1 MSVCLL
7 GAHTSAEGGVHNALY
22 AGKEIKASTIQL
34 FTSNQKRWKGKKF
47 EKGDLEKW
55 EKALE
60 ETGLQQVMSHASY
73 LINLGSPKE
82 ELINELIPTNLYQE
96 YPPEIIQNLKSS
108 IIALIKIEKESRNY
122 IAKKFVNNALQNIK
136 KSDYSQAKNVL
147 LSRYQ
152 NSLSDKNKSKYM
164 VYVGNFEVFEDP
176 NFALSYYEKAFS
188 FDNKNYN
195 ALNNIGHIFR
205 LMGDYNQAL
214 AFYSRLASLAQSSG
228 RWLYVANATSN
239 IGVVYQKMQE
249 YSLAKKYYFEALEIN
264 NKLSNDLRAATQYYN
279 LGTIYELMDK
289 IEKACDKYRKARII
303 FYRNYR
309 QNLVKNLDDKLKE
322 IGCH

>member
-1 MSVCLL
+1 MIEFLAKFLVKNSFKITIFLIL
-7 GAHTSAEGGVHNALY
+7 TPIIWQFKPIIYSSIIGLY
-22 AGKEIKASTIQL
+22 NTVPSFNKTYD
-34 FTSNQKRWKGKKF
+34 T
-47 EKGDLEKW
+47 
-55 EKALE
+55 
-60 ETGLQQVMSHASY
+60 
-73 LINLGSPKE
+73 LISLRTPFSPEQNISPEE